1 MRLPLSR
8 YLGVNFCYYRAI
20 AYEYSLAYVRSLLP
34 GAPKTEAAAVETI
47 ATALRLPFVFD
58 FDPLFKLDAVVAA
71 KDHELFSLL
80 HIFLSDGLP
89 EFKSWEE
96 SHPGALQKYR
106 KPSPSISSD

>member
-1 MRLPLSR
+1 LSR

-58 FDPLFKLDAVVAA
+58 FDPLFKLDAVVAT